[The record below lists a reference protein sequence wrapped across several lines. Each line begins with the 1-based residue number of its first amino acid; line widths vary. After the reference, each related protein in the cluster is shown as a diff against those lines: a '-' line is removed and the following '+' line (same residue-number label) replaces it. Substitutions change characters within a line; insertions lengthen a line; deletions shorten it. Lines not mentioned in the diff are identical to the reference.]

1 MHNLHLSALVS
12 LAYMP
17 HFAVV
22 AGQEVPDASLT
33 LPSIENEKE
42 VGLCV
47 RACVCGMCVRVWCVR
62 VCMCVCVCVCV
73 HAYIRACVCVV
84 LCVYFVVCACMCD
97 CCVGANCG
105 ICIFIAFRWTG
116 VIVVG
121 PICYSHGGNSQ
132 VLFVGVHVLKACHC
146 NQPFCIFTVVSH
158 LTAYKLQAILPQ
170 TYVE

>member
-1 MHNLHLSALVS
+1 M
-12 LAYMP
+12 
-17 HFAVV
+17 
-22 AGQEVPDASLT
+22 
-33 LPSIENEKE
+33 
-42 VGLCV
+42 CV
-47 RACVCGMCVRVWCVR
+47 RACVRVWCVR
-62 VCMCVCVCVCV
+62 ACVVCACVCVCVYACV
-73 HAYIRACVCVV
+73 HAYVRVCVWYCVCV
-84 LCVYFVVCACMCD
+84 CFVVCACMCD

-105 ICIFIAFRWTG
+105 ICILIAFRWTC

-158 LTAYKLQAILPQ
+158 LTAYKLQAILLQ